1 MRPARR
7 SRETGFRGIISWN
20 PKACGAGG
28 SIKPGA
34 CASGTSRDEH
44 SKPRSGR
51 QQDGLANCRVEQCDL
66 SAARCRGLSIFID
79 RVLGFAAL
87 HPRLYAIACFA
98 RSLNRDFHDVG
109 RFKSWWTKY
118 LLLSSLVR
126 SLHLRLFSDPP
137 LPQSRRCESPATGQP
152 APSPPQAPPT
162 PKALRSRHRAR
173 QLFFGG

>member
-28 SIKPGA
+28 SIKPRREPQELA
-34 CASGTSRDEH
+34 RTNIPS
-44 SKPRSGR
+44 PRSGR
-51 QQDGLANCRVEQCDL
+51 QQDGLANCREEQRDL

-126 SLHLRLFSDPP
+126 SLHLRLFSDPL
-137 LPQSRRCESPATGQP
+137 LPQLRRCETPATGQP

-162 PKALRSRHRAR
+162 PKALRSRHRAK